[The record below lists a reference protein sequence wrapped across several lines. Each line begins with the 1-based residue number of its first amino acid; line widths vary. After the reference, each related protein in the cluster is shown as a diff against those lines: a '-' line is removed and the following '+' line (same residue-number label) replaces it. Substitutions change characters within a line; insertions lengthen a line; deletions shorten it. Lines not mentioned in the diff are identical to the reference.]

1 MLPRWRRPSGLCN
14 RRLRCR
20 APATFHWSADKRTTA
35 AFAIEHLQAHAP
47 TPQVAISLSAGAPF
61 GTIAVNRDTC
71 TLCLACVGA
80 CPEGAILD
88 HAQSE
93 VPQLRFIESK
103 CVQCGLCE
111 ATCPEDAIT
120 LTPRLSLAAE
130 AKEPRVLNEASIFK
144 CIRCGKALGT
154 DKMIGN
160 MLAKLAGHSMFAAPG
175 SLDRLQ
181 DVRRLSRDRHDAQGV
196 ERSGSGRQRNAG
208 VGPAMSGRHSPS
220 R

>member
-1 MLPRWRRPSGLCN
+1 
-14 RRLRCR
+14 
-20 APATFHWSADKRTTA
+20 
-35 AFAIEHLQAHAP
+35 
-47 TPQVAISLSAGAPF
+47 
-61 GTIAVNRDTC
+61 
-71 TLCLACVGA
+71 LCLACVGA

-88 HAQSE
+88 HPQSE

-130 AKEPRVLNEASIFK
+130 AKEPRLLNEASIFK

-175 SLDRLQ
+175 SLDRLKMCA
-181 DVRRLSRDRHDAQGV
+181 DCRVIDMMHKELNVPVPAGNGTP
-196 ERSGSGRQRNAG
+196 GSGPQ
-208 VGPAMSGRHSPS
+208 
-220 R
+220 